1 MSELQSNEPF
11 KRLSEA
17 LRTFIAEAPLE
28 RESIAAFVAA
38 SAAAIPAGARVA
50 DVGAGDAPYR
60 ELFAHV
66 EYMTIDHAATLHA
79 DTGELDLVGSADA
92 LPVPDESFDA
102 VVCTQVLEH
111 LPEPQAA
118 IAEFHRVLRPGG
130 RLYLSAPLVWEEHEM
145 PFDFFRYTSSGLRH
159 LTTLAGF
166 EDIEIRPRTDSFSSI
181 AQLLLS
187 ARWSLPGSGPVEEER
202 QPEFRRLEELAD
214 EVRGMSR
221 FDARHA
227 LPLGWT
233 VTASRAALT
242 EPAGASGPRRTPV
255 LYIAPWVDLGGS
267 DKGTIDWFKHIDRER
282 WAPSLITTQPSANRW
297 LPQLEPYADE
307 VWALP
312 DVLAGAEM
320 PSFVLGFIESRRI
333 EVLHIMNSRLA
344 FDLMPDI
351 TCLERPP
358 VVVVQLHA
366 EEHDRSGYVRYVAS
380 RYGNLVDA
388 FSVTSDQLAEAMD
401 DYLVPSAK
409 LHVIPTGVDTDE
421 EFDPAGVEPF
431 AGVPGDAPRV
441 LWPGRLVGQK
451 DPHLTLDVVKALADR
466 GVAFTL
472 DVVGDG
478 ELLPELRA
486 RAEALGVADRIS
498 WHPPSKE
505 MARWYRTADVLL
517 MTSVFEG
524 VPYVIYEALAMEVP
538 VVAPALAG
546 NVELMGTD
554 GSYGALVEPR
564 DDVRGYVDA
573 LEELLTSPERR
584 QQVGAGARRRM
595 REDYPLEAMGAAHD
609 QLYASLLAD
618 RPAYALRDARA
629 APSAPAPAPVA
640 FHRDILPRR
649 TVAVIVPCYQHG
661 RFLREAISS
670 IHAQTLPA
678 SRIIVVDDASGDQE
692 TIEALADVER
702 DERVTVQRLPVNSGP
717 SVARN
722 QALAR
727 VTESYVLPLDAD
739 DVLLPGALEDMV
751 SQLEQAPPD
760 VGFVYPLAQHFGSR
774 HDLYEPPAY
783 NLHLLLENN
792 YCAATSL
799 FDRRVFDAGVCYPED
814 MIAGHEDW
822 DVVLQL
828 AARGVWGAVAEQ
840 PTFLYRKHGFSRV
853 NTVEYGP
860 GSFRQ
865 QVQVRHPSLYEP
877 AARDRIKAEWA
888 PALSVLV
895 VGGVPAGSGQEVLGE
910 QSCGDFELRRVDDDA
925 AAVAAAVRDTRGRF
939 VLLLEAA
946 ELGAFTR
953 RTTVEHVLRLLW
965 DAGSAPTIV
974 FARPG
979 AGEDGPAFR
988 LLGAGAFE
996 PAGVAWRRD
1005 PESLGI
1011 RIELTGALP
1020 AVREVVQHFE
1030 EQGAL
1035 TWRAI

>member
-1 MSELQSNEPF
+1 MFEP
-11 KRLSEA
+11 LSRGEERPRFSPALEA
-17 LRTFIAEAPLE
+17 FIAEAPLE
-28 RESIAAFVAA
+28 RESLAAFVA
-38 SAAAIPAGARVA
+38 SAAGAIPAGARVA

-60 ELFAHV
+60 ELFEHV
-66 EYMTIDHAATLHA
+66 EYITIDHAATLHA
-79 DTGELDLVGSADA
+79 DATDLDLVGSADR
-92 LPVPDESFDA
+92 LPVPEQSFDA
-102 VVCTQVLEH
+102 VICTQVLEH
-111 LPEPQAA
+111 LPGPQGA

-145 PFDFFRYTSSGLRH
+145 PYDFFRYTSSGLRH
-159 LTTLAGF
+159 LTTIAGF
-166 EDIEIRPRTDSFSSI
+166 EDVDIRPRTDSFTSI

-214 EVRGMSR
+214 EVLAMAPHDG
-221 FDARHA
+221 RHA

-233 VTASRAALT
+233 VTASRATSTT
-242 EPAGASGPRRTPV
+242 ETTGPRRRPV

-320 PSFVLGFIESRRI
+320 PGFIVSFIESRGI

-388 FSVTSDQLAEAMD
+388 FSVTSRQLADAMD

-409 LHVIPTGVDTDE
+409 LHVIPTGVDTTE

-431 AGVPGDAPRV
+431 TGLAGTGPRV

-466 GVAFTL
+466 GVAFVL

-478 ELLPELRA
+478 ELLPEVRA
-486 RAEALGVADRIS
+486 RAEELGIADRIT

-538 VVAPALAG
+538 VVAPALPG
-546 NVELMGTD
+546 NVELMGLD
-554 GSYGALVEPR
+554 DSCGVLVEPR
-564 DDVRGYVDA
+564 DDVQGYVDA
-573 LEELLTSPERR
+573 LEKLLTAPEQRR
-584 QQVGAGARRRM
+584 EVGVAARRRM
-595 REDYPLEAMGAAHD
+595 REEFPLEAMGAAHD
-609 QLYASLLAD
+609 DLYDRLLAS
-618 RPAYALRDARA
+618 RPAYAKRDAHARSGVST
-629 APSAPAPAPVA
+629 PESIVLD
-640 FHRDILPRR
+640 RTVLPERS
-649 TVAVIVPCYQHG
+649 VAVIVPCYQHG
-661 RFLREAISS
+661 RFLREAIDS

-678 SRIIVVDDASGDQE
+678 ARIVVVDDASGDQE
-692 TIEALADVER
+692 TVDALADVER
-702 DERVTVQRLPVNSGP
+702 DERVTVIRQPLNAGP

-727 VTESYVLPLDAD
+727 VEESYVLPLDAD
-739 DVLLPGALEDMV
+739 DVLLPGALEAMV
-751 SQLEQAPPD
+751 VQLEQAPPD
-760 VGFVYPLAQHFGSR
+760 VGFVYPLAQHFGTR

-799 FDRRVFDAGVCYPED
+799 FDHRVFAAGVHYPED

-828 AARGVWGAVAEQ
+828 ASRGVWGVLAQE

-865 QVQVRHPSLYEP
+865 QVKVRHPSLYTPE
-877 AARDRIKAEWA
+877 ARDRIKAAWA

-895 VGGVPAGSGQEVLGE
+895 VGGDASEVRRDALGP
-910 QSCGDFELRRVDDDA
+910 QSCVDFEFVHVEDAA
-925 AAVAAAVRDTRGRF
+925 AAVAPAVREARGRF
-939 VLLLEAA
+939 VLLMDA
-946 ELGAFTR
+946 ESLPSVAR
-953 RTTVEHVLRLLW
+953 RTFVEHVLRLLW
-965 DAGSAPTIV
+965 DAGSNPTIV

-979 AGEDGPAFR
+979 TDDEGPAFR
-988 LLGAGAFE
+988 LLGPGAFA
-996 PAGVAWRRD
+996 PLGVAWSREPGSPGLRVD
-1005 PESLGI
+1005 
-1011 RIELTGALP
+1011 LTGALP
-1020 AVREVVQHFE
+1020 AIREVVHHFE
-1030 EQGAL
+1030 EQEAL
-1035 TWRAI
+1035 QWRAI